1 MPTVLASIVIP
12 SIYATSNGKLVNL
25 PARMAKCP
33 PDTKAAILALAD
45 EVRAAGGQFRLS
57 DLFRSYDMQLQAHLD
72 YVTKKKKAFSPA
84 PGGSMHE
91 GGRAFDVDLAALH
104 IPLSRFWEL
113 AAKYGVMPVIPESDP
128 KISEA
133 WHFDH
138 PGSHQL
144 VREYYAA
151 GKGRNLKPYTS
162 MAVSAILSIGERV
175 TFVKGKETQAHI
187 QSCLIRLG
195 HTIGNIDGD
204 IGPKTRGVLAELG
217 LAGLSIAEI
226 VASLEER
233 LEAIFPEEFFDK
245 TEQQPEQWLL
255 AQS

>member
-12 SIYATSNGKLVNL
+12 SIYASNNGKLVNL

-91 GGRAFDVDLAALH
+91 GGRAFDVDLTALKM
-104 IPLSRFWEL
+104 PLARFWEL
-113 AAKYGVMPVIPESDP
+113 AGKYGVLPVIPTPNS
-128 KISEA
+128 KTSEA
-133 WHFDH
+133 WHFDR

-151 GKGRNLKPYTS
+151 GKGSNLNNYTA

-175 TFVKGKETQAHI
+175 SFVKGKEIQAYI

-195 HTIGNIDGD
+195 HNIGNIDGD
-204 IGPKTRGVLAELG
+204 IGPKSRGILAELG
-217 LAGLSIAEI
+217 LTGFSIAE
-226 VASLEER
+226 VVTSLEER
-233 LEAIFPEEFFDK
+233 LEAVFPEEFFDK
-245 TEQQPEQWLL
+245 TKQQPDEWLV
-255 AQS
+255 AQG